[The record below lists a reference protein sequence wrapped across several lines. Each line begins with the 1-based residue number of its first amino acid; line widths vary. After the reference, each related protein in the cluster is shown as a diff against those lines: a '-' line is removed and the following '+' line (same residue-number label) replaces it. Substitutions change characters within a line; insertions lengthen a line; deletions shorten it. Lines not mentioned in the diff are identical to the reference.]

1 MEIEAD
7 DITYIGIGEFW
18 EGEHPF
24 GLYAADRG
32 QHVYCVGKTGTGKS
46 TLLPNLILQDLYAGH
61 GVGLVDPHG
70 DLAQDVLD
78 HYPRSRADDLVYFDP
93 ADRDF
98 PIALDLLRGGHREG
112 DAHLVAS
119 SVVSA
124 LKSIWRDSWGARLEY
139 LLFAAVALGRRPHV
153 VGRVVPP
160 LGGRP
165 SQRPARQVLLG
176 ARVRWVRQTLC
187 RRDHI
192 AGAEQGR
199 PTPHGPAAAQR
210 ARAGSGQGR
219 LTVRHGPR
227 SDVHRVALEGAA
239 G

>member
-139 LLFAAVALGRRPHV
+139 LLFATVAALCECQNVSLLGVGRMLSDASYRRWV
-153 VGRVVPP
+153 VGQVKDP
-160 LGGRP
+160 L
-165 SQRPARQVLLG
+165 
-176 ARVRWVRQTLC
+176 VRSFWEREFAGYDKRFVSEVSSPVC
-187 RRDHI
+187 RRSHNSPCAI
-192 AGAEQGR
+192 
-199 PTPHGPAAAQR
+199 
-210 ARAGSGQGR
+210 
-219 LTVRHGPR
+219 
-227 SDVHRVALEGAA
+227 
-239 G
+239 

>member
-165 SQRPARQVLLG
+165 SQRPARPVVLG
-176 ARVRWVRQTLC
+176 AGVCRVRQAFRCGGLVSGLPKVAQQSLC
-187 RRDHI
+187 DLKRLHKGRRGCANAAPQI
-192 AGAEQGR
+192 RKE
-199 PTPHGPAAAQR
+199 PANLL
-210 ARAGSGQGR
+210 S
-219 LTVRHGPR
+219 T
-227 SDVHRVALEGAA
+227 S
-239 G
+239 